1 MLIVILVTLVL
12 PAKSLPKAPQRL
24 GKVSP
29 RKLWLWIASYG
40 FCALVEWRSAI
51 LLLISTI
58 VNWFAARRL
67 GTERLQGSERP
78 TRRRWLLWTALTL
91 NIGSLALFK
100 YYLFVQRS
108 ANAVLSRWGL
118 GLPALSLMLPVGISF
133 YSFQAVSYVVDVY
146 RGKLAP
152 ITNLVDV
159 GLYLAFFPKLIAG
172 PLIRG
177 ADFFPQLKR
186 QTRIKAS
193 DVWAGSQTFIIGLFK
208 KTMVADAVSPFVD
221 AVFGSPEYYS
231 SGTVWLAVVAYAL
244 QIYCDFSGYSDM
256 AIGSARILGFRLGR
270 NFATPY
276 LARDIQ
282 DFWRRWHITL
292 SNWLRDY
299 LYIPLGGSRAGTV
312 RTYANLMITM
322 ILGGLW
328 HGASWNFA
336 LWGGVHGLALVVHRL
351 WSGWFPR
358 TSPDGEQGRTWGK
371 RAASILSTV
380 VTLLFVTL
388 AWVLF
393 RAPTFPIAQAIY
405 RKLLFIGSAGAVW
418 TYHAALTAVGWT
430 IGIHVVDRLYT
441 SQERVPFKTPYSLL
455 AALIV
460 MLTLLIIYVFAPTEA
475 GPFIYVQF

>member
-1 MLIVILVTLVL
+1 
-12 PAKSLPKAPQRL
+12 
-24 GKVSP
+24 
-29 RKLWLWIASYG
+29 
-40 FCALVEWRSAI
+40 
-51 LLLISTI
+51 
-58 VNWFAARRL
+58 
-67 GTERLQGSERP
+67 
-78 TRRRWLLWTALTL
+78 LLWTALAL

-108 ANAVLSRWGL
+108 ANAILSRWGL

-146 RGKLAP
+146 RGQLYP
-152 ITNLVDV
+152 ISNPIDV

-172 PLIRG
+172 PLVRG
-177 ADFFPQLKR
+177 ADLFPQLKR
-186 QTRIKAS
+186 QIHITAS
-193 DVWAGSQTFIIGLFK
+193 DVWTGSQTFIIGLFK

-221 AVFGSPEYYS
+221 AVYRHPEYYS

-270 NFATPY
+270 NFDTPY

-299 LYIPLGGSRAGTV
+299 LFIPLGGSRAGTV

-322 ILGGLW
+322 VLGGLW
-328 HGASWNFA
+328 HGASWSFVV
-336 LWGGVHGLALVVHRL
+336 WGGAHGLALVVHRV
-351 WSGWFPR
+351 WSRWFPR
-358 TSPDGEQGRTWGK
+358 SDSTDQPRHTQGK
-371 RAASILSTV
+371 RAAHVLSAIP
-380 VTLLFVTL
+380 TLLFVTL
-388 AWVLF
+388 TWVLF
-393 RAPTFPIAQAIY
+393 RAPTFTTALAVYQ
-405 RKLLFIGSAGAVW
+405 KLLFIGSDGARW
-418 TYHAALTAVGWT
+418 TYRAALTAVGWT

-441 SQERVPFKTPYSLL
+441 SKERVPFETPYSLL

-460 MLTLLIIYVFAPTEA
+460 MLVLLIIYIFAPTQA